1 LDPVYI
7 RFFMATTMKVP
18 VLPFSLDEY
27 QVRLRKTLEL
37 MEREKWDVLLCY
49 SSRVYPGT
57 VRYLTGYES
66 RLGIHDAAYLLLDPG
81 ANAQA
86 LLFSN
91 ASWEH
96 PEEES
101 WVQNAVITSNFG
113 QEIAARLSAKHRRI
127 GVVGFRYLPS
137 PVFASIQHRFSDL
150 EIVDATEPVVRLRSV
165 KSEAEIEI
173 LRRVTSITDLGG
185 QAFLDSVCAGV
196 DERSI
201 AADVEYAMKRGG
213 SDEVSFTTQV
223 GCGERSSRVVVY
235 PGKRVLREGDPVQ
248 LDCGATTLGYR
259 GDLSRVAVVG
269 RPSQQY
275 ADMLETCAEMYFR
288 CVEELKPGVRADHI
302 AKLGIEIARSHKL
315 DEYLYRSPNHEPGFM
330 GHGIGTHYSEFPE
343 LHPDDHTTLQENM
356 VLVIEPILMRP
367 GVGGVKIE
375 DSVLLRSAGAERLSK
390 CEITTW
396 KHNRTGR

>member
-1 LDPVYI
+1 
-7 RFFMATTMKVP
+7 MAITVKVP
-18 VLPFSLDEY
+18 VLPFSFDEY
-27 QVRLRKTLEL
+27 QARVRNTAEL
-37 MEREKWDVLLCY
+37 MEREKLDVLLCY
-49 SSRVYPGT
+49 ASRVYPGT

-66 RLGIHDAAYLLLDPG
+66 RLGIHDACYLLLAPAADP
-81 ANAQA
+81 QA
-86 LLFSN
+86 VLFSN

-96 PEEES
+96 PEEQS
-101 WVQNAVITSNFG
+101 WVQDSVITSNFG
-113 QEIAARLSAKHRRI
+113 QEIGARISAKHRRL

-137 PVFASIQHRFSDL
+137 PVFASIQHRFSQL
-150 EIVDATEPVVRLRSV
+150 EIVDVTEAVVRLRSV
-165 KSEAEIEI
+165 KSDSEIEI
-173 LRRVTSITDLGG
+173 LRRVTNITDLGA
-185 QAFLDSVCAGV
+185 QAFLNSVRAGV

-201 AADVEYAMKRGG
+201 AAEVEYAMKRGG

-235 PGKRVLREGDPVQ
+235 PGEQVLREGDPVQ

-259 GDLSRVAVVG
+259 GDLSRVAMVG
-269 RPSQQY
+269 RPSREY
-275 ADMLETCAEMYFR
+275 ADMLDTCAEMYFR

-302 AKLGIEIARSHKL
+302 AKIGIEIARSHKL
-315 DEYLYRSPNHEPGFM
+315 DAYLYRSPNHEPGFM

-375 DSVLLRSAGAERLSK
+375 DSVLLRSSGAERLSK
-390 CEITTW
+390 CDIRTW
-396 KHNRTGR
+396 KRSQTER